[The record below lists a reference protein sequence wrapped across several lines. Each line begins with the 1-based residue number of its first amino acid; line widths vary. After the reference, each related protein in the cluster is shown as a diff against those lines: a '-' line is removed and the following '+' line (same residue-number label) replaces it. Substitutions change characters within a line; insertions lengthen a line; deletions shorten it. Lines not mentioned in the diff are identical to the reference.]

1 MQNISSY
8 KRLHLLNLGESIE
21 QGDKMEKMTKG
32 TKAGIIILIA
42 FALFV
47 GATFFVTIRSY
58 IKATNW
64 TIHDPMS
71 DEGKELYSNA
81 VLLPG
86 LSACFE
92 RYADKGVRDSD
103 YMVETYSYQSVSEM
117 CDALPKGCNEG
128 IKAALDEGVYENA
141 EDIYGTPVKRYQI
154 NTGLPLIDQEAVI
167 EKYRYAYAGAFIYYY
182 VLEYSDGTCR
192 FAVLIMDT

>member
-1 MQNISSY
+1 MLSSY

-32 TKAGIIILIA
+32 TKAGIIIIIA
-42 FALFV
+42 FALFI

-117 CDALPKGCNEG
+117 CDALPKGCN
-128 IKAALDEGVYENA
+128 A

-154 NTGLPLIDQEAVI
+154 NTGLPLIDQEAVT